1 MVRALPVTRVSLR
14 EAISRRLVVIGTV
27 LSLGFLALFAFG
39 FNGLFAQA
47 SAENF
52 GSDPTSRALGATIMT
67 VLALYIVRFLSALLS
82 IFLASSAVATEIDSG
97 LLHAVLARPLSRT
110 SWLAQRWLAFVVIT
124 FGYVTVMVGAVTL
137 IANGVADY
145 VPLAVGRALAVMALE
160 LAVLLS
166 LGLLTSTTWS
176 SVTSGVVTFC
186 LFGLAWLAGIIE
198 VIGQEVGSNV
208 MRTIGIVTSLVI
220 PSDALWRGAS
230 FYLQTPSALA
240 LAGASDIAQ
249 ANPFAGGAPPTSS
262 LIVWSI
268 GYAAIGLLVAA
279 WRLRRRD
286 L

>member
-14 EAISRRLVVIGTV
+14 EAISRRLVVIGIV

-39 FNGLFAQA
+39 ANALFAQA
-47 SAENF
+47 STEDF
-52 GSDPTSRALGATIMT
+52 SSDPAGLALGATIMT

-124 FGYVTVMVGAVTL
+124 FGYVTVMVGAVML

-198 VIGQEVGSNV
+198 VIGQEVGSDA